1 MTVEPRLLLIAGP
14 CVAESLDLCMTV
26 ADELNRLGERHPQL
40 DIVFKAS
47 FDKANRTS
55 IESFRGHGFDEGLAL
70 LAEVGRRSGLPV
82 ITDVHESVQAAPV
95 AEAVDYLQIPAFLCR
110 QTDLLMAAAATGRP
124 VLVKKGQFLDPHNT
138 AHITAKLR
146 AGGCT
151 EILLGE
157 RGTTF
162 GYGDLVVDFRSL
174 LVMREPGVRVVYDAT
189 HSVQQPGAAGL
200 TSGGLREFIVP
211 LARAAVAVGCDGL
224 FFEVHPDPSRALSDG
239 PNALP
244 LDRLQEV
251 IDGLLAIRSAA
262 EANTID
268 DLEGTSDLRA

>member
-1 MTVEPRLLLIAGP
+1 MTDEPRLLLIAGP
-14 CVAESLDLCMTV
+14 CVAESLDLCLTV
-26 ADELNRLGERHPQL
+26 ADSLGALAARHPQL
-40 DIVFKAS
+40 DVVFKAS

-55 IESFRGHGFDEGLAL
+55 IGTFRGRGLDEGLGI
-70 LAEVGRRSGLPV
+70 LAEVKARTGFPV

-95 AEAVDYLQIPAFLCR
+95 AEVVDYLQIPAFLCP
-110 QTDLLMAAAATGRP
+110 QTDLLLAAAATGRP

-138 AHITAKLR
+138 EHITAKLR

-151 EILLGE
+151 DILVGE

-189 HSVQQPGAAGL
+189 HSVQQPGAAGGV
-200 TSGGLREFIVP
+200 SGGLREYIVP
-211 LARAAVAVGCDGL
+211 LARAAVAVGVDGL
-224 FFEVHPDPSRALSDG
+224 FFETHPDPAHALSDG

-244 LDRLQEV
+244 LDRLHPV
-251 IDGLLAIRSAA
+251 VDSLLAIRSAA
-262 EANTID
+262 LANPTVDITVGGD
-268 DLEGTSDLRA
+268 APA

>member
-1 MTVEPRLLLIAGP
+1 VSNDERVVLFAGP
-14 CVAESLDLCMTV
+14 CVAESLELCLEV
-26 ADELNRLGERHPQL
+26 ADTLNDLSASRPEL
-40 DIVFKAS
+40 DVVFKAS

-55 IESFRGHGFDEGLAL
+55 IESFRGQGMEEGLAIL
-70 LAEVGRRSGLPV
+70 DEVRRQRGLPV
-82 ITDVHESVQAAPV
+82 ITDVHESAQVPSV
-95 AEAVDYLQIPAFLCR
+95 AEVADYLQVPAFLCR
-110 QTDLLMAAAATGRP
+110 QTDLLLAAAASGKP

-151 EILLGE
+151 DILVGE
-157 RGTTF
+157 RGSTF

-174 LVMREPGVRVVYDAT
+174 LIMREPDVRVVYDAT
-189 HSVQQPGAAGL
+189 HSVQQPGAHGG

-224 FFEVHPDPSRALSDG
+224 FFEVHPDPARALSDG

-244 LDRLQEV
+244 LDQLAGV
-251 IDGLLAIRSAA
+251 IDGLLAIRAA
-262 EANTID
+262 AS
-268 DLEGTSDLRA
+268 GAPSD